1 MSTSR
6 KRAQQVNPS
15 RASSVFD
22 MVRRFHFQFTLAS
35 RIRIASMYATLL
47 KLLCFAVLTAPC
59 ATSAGGRFILKL
71 KGIVVYKFLKL
82 AAILAIAISLTTGCA
97 NRATGSVN
105 PSTDLSAL
113 KTMYVRHYPS
123 DNSGVNLEIAD
134 KLRSKGV
141 TVTTG
146 PAAPSNNFDAIVTY
160 VDKWRWDI
168 TMYLLEL
175 TITIRDPKTESPM
188 ATGNSFHTSLTRKS
202 QTEMVD
208 EVVNNIYNSSNSAGA
223 QPTSKT
229 PTQQPGQSN
238 TTTQNVLSPA
248 PSITV
253 SETPRAKDLSQK
265 LQELE
270 NLRKKGIITEDE
282 YISKRKQTIEKF

>member
-1 MSTSR
+1 MFCCSCS
-6 KRAQQVNPS
+6 PS
-15 RASSVFD
+15 RYLN
-22 MVRRFHFQFTLAS
+22 RGQL
-35 RIRIASMYATLL
+35 
-47 KLLCFAVLTAPC
+47 
-59 ATSAGGRFILKL
+59 ILKL
-71 KGIVVYKFLKL
+71 KGIFVYIFLKL
-82 AAILAIAISLTTGCA
+82 AAILAIATSLTTGCA

-175 TITIRDPKTESPM
+175 TITIRDTKTESPI
-188 ATGNSFHTSLTRKS
+188 ATGNSYHTSLTRKS

-208 EVVNNIYNSSNSAGA
+208 EVVNNIYNNSNNVGA
-223 QPTSKT
+223 QKAS
-229 PTQQPGQSN
+229 TQP
-238 TTTQNVLSPA
+238 VLSA
-248 PSITV
+248 AAADKI
-253 SETPRAKDLSQK
+253 SEVPRTTNLSQK
-265 LQELE
+265 LHELE
-270 NLRKKGIITEDE
+270 NLRNKGTITEDE
-282 YISKRKQTIEKF
+282 YATKRKQTIEKF